1 MVGLMDIF
9 REAEKLLSQDRQNTY
24 GDASTN
30 YTRIA
35 QIWSGLLGVPLDGKD
50 VALMMAALKI
60 YRASVNSD
68 HKDSFVDAVA
78 YISIAAQASSSSS
91 SSPSSSTKDD
101 L

>member
-24 GDASTN
+24 GDATSN
-30 YTRIA
+30 YGRIA
-35 QIWSGLLGVPLDGKD
+35 LIWTGLIGVPLDGKD

-60 YRASVNSD
+60 YRASINPE

-91 SSPSSSTKDD
+91 SSPSSSTKED